1 MRSKGQPRSGESD
14 GLGAHAALAELAERQ
29 HGVVSIRQLRGPLGY
44 SASAV
49 ARAVRD
55 GRLHRLHRG
64 VFAVGHR
71 LIPPRGECLSAVLAA
86 GPGSLLSYRSAA
98 WLWGLTRQLLHPFD
112 VTAASAHRHAPSGVR
127 VHRAR
132 HLTDADRDLVD
143 NVPVT
148 SLARTLLDYA
158 SAVRFDQLQRA
169 IERAE
174 ELQLFDLAAV
184 DELLER
190 SVGHPG
196 HWRLRRALELYR
208 PAPFTRSGL
217 EDRFLEL
224 VEKAGLPKPVT
235 GFNELGHELDVYWPE
250 QRLVVE
256 LDLYETHGT
265 REAFERD
272 RLRQEDLLLD
282 GIRMTRVT
290 GPRLDSEPRRVI
302 ERVAR
307 LLAQGER
314 RVSSPG
320 SCRRGA

>member
-1 MRSKGQPRSGESD
+1 MRSKGQPRSSVSG
-14 GLGAHAALAELAERQ
+14 LAERQ

-44 SASAV
+44 SAGAV

-71 LIPPRGECLSAVLAA
+71 LLSPRGECLGAVLAV

-98 WLWGLTRQLLHPFD
+98 WLWGLSRQLLHPFD
-112 VTAASAHRHAPSGVR
+112 VTAASARRHAPADIR

-132 HLTDADRDLVD
+132 RLTAADRVLID

-148 SLARTLLDYA
+148 SLPRTLLDYA
-158 SAVRFDQLQRA
+158 SAVRFEQLQRG

-174 ELQLFDLAAV
+174 ELELFDLAAV

-190 SVGHPG
+190 TVGHPG
-196 HWRLRRALELYR
+196 HRRLRRALELYR
-208 PAPFTRSGL
+208 PAPFTRSGV
-217 EDRFLEL
+217 ERYFLDL
-224 VEKAGLPKPVT
+224 VEEAGLPKPVT

-250 QRLVVE
+250 QRLAVE
-256 LDLYETHGT
+256 LDIFETHGT

-272 RLRQEDLLLD
+272 RLRAEDLLLD

-302 ERVAR
+302 GRVAR
-307 LLAQGER
+307 LLAQGEGR
-314 RVSSPG
+314 DASPG
-320 SCRRGA
+320 SGRRVA